1 MTRSERIYRKLL
13 LAYPRSFR
21 DRYEDEMVRLFLDQ
35 LRDVDAADGA
45 GQRAALWGRSVAD
58 IASSAPSEHLRKE
71 STVAKRV
78 DPGSVALVV
87 SPERTGPMRLGYAI
101 ASLPFIEILFAAIFA
116 PGFLEPAFANP
127 PEIVGLPAGIVVLFL
142 VAVWAS
148 LAFVVIRAFRSGL
161 GVAFAFL
168 VFTFPSI
175 VAILFIPSAILIVL
189 NLNL

>member
-1 MTRSERIYRKLL
+1 MTRSERVYRKLL

-21 DRYEDEMVRLFLDQ
+21 ARYEEETVRVFLDQ
-35 LRDVDAADGA
+35 VRDADVADRSGE
-45 GQRAALWGRSVAD
+45 RAALWVRSVAD

-71 STVAKRV
+71 TTVAKRV

-101 ASLPFIEILFAAIFA
+101 ASLPFIEILFAATFA
-116 PGFLEPAFANP
+116 SGFFEPVFSNP
-127 PEIVGLPAGIVVLFL
+127 PEIVGLPAGIVILFA
-142 VAVWAS
+142 VVVWAS

-189 NLNL
+189 NLNV